1 MKLMIALMLVAMTGC
16 TTTTGKP
23 FDDRFVNGIKVGETT
38 LEQVKSEFGEPASF
52 SKSANGNR
60 TLHWGYSKVSGIGSV
75 ETEGMSVT
83 FDSDGLVK
91 DYKYQAYDI

>member
-1 MKLMIALMLVAMTGC
+1 MKLIIALMLVILAGC

-23 FDDRFVNGIKVGETT
+23 LSDSFVNSIEIGETT
-38 LEQVKSEFGEPASF
+38 IAQVKAEFGEPASF
-52 SKSANGNR
+52 SKSANGDR
-60 TLHWGYSKVSGIGSV
+60 TLNWGYSKVSGIGSV
-75 ETEGMSVT
+75 KTEGINVT